1 MELTKRIVIAVIFIP
16 IIVLVVYLGGLY
28 LAGFLGLIVFFQS
41 YELKKMFESK
51 DIRLSFYPTLL
62 SILLFG
68 AVIYY
73 DLVVVLFATVGVF
86 VVLLARDVF
95 TNRIEGAISRITAG
109 VFTVFYTSVLMAHIF
124 LIRNLENGILL
135 ILSLIVT
142 IWLTDTIA
150 FFFGMLFGKHRG
162 VVKVSPRKSV
172 EGFIAGLVGAVVI
185 SIVIGRIIG
194 FHSSAVVGL
203 IIAAG
208 IFGQIGD
215 LFESLLKRDCGVKDS
230 SALIPG
236 HGGVLDRFDSLQI
249 AAPVFYH
256 IVIFFMR

>member
-1 MELTKRIVIAVIFIP
+1 MELTKRIIIAAIFIP
-16 IIVLVVYLGGLY
+16 IIVLVVYLGGWA
-28 LAGFLGLIVFFQS
+28 LAAFLGLIVLLQS
-41 YELKKMFESK
+41 YELTRMFKCKE
-51 DIRLSFYPTLL
+51 IRLSFYPVLL

-73 DLVVVLFATVGVF
+73 DLGVVLFAIVGVF

-124 LIRNLENGILL
+124 LIRNLENGVLL
-135 ILSLIVT
+135 ILSLLVM

-150 FFFGMLFGKHRG
+150 FFFGMMFGKHRG
-162 VVKVSPRKSV
+162 VVKVSPRKSI
-172 EGFIAGLVGAVVI
+172 EGFIAGLVGAGLIGIILGLVLNFHRVE
-185 SIVIGRIIG
+185 VIG
-194 FHSSAVVGL
+194 L
-203 IIAAG
+203 IVAAG

-230 SALIPG
+230 SSLIPG

-249 AAPVFYH
+249 AAPIFYY
-256 IVIFFMR
+256 VLFFFMR